1 MISFGRTPWRSAMT
15 RAGRWIGDA
24 SYLQKWLI
32 LGVLI
37 GTMAGVGA
45 IVFYE
50 ALTVCTHFFLGTLAG
65 YHVPTPA
72 GEGGHRASATFSRPW
87 AIPLIVGLGA
97 LLGAIL
103 VFRFAPEAEGHG
115 TDAAIYAVHHNPR
128 GIRFRVVLVKIV
140 ASALTIGSG
149 GSGGREGPTGQISA
163 GFASLLARELELSP
177 GDARIAVVTG
187 IGSGIGAIFGA
198 PLGGAVLATEI
209 LYRDDFDAE
218 ALLPSFVAS
227 SVAYVIFGAFI
238 GFTPL
243 FGFAG
248 GYHFT
253 DPADLPW
260 FALIGVLGG
269 LIGLLYAKGFYG
281 VAGLFGKIP
290 IPRWTKPAIG
300 GVIVG
305 LIALAIPEVLGT
317 GYGWIQQGLGRQIL
331 TLPLWIVLIL
341 PFARILATGLS
352 IGSGGSGGIFG
363 PGMIIG
369 AFVGASIWRL
379 FEPVV
384 PSMGHSPA
392 PYVIIGMM
400 CCFGGISRA
409 PLAVMLMVAE
419 MTGSLSIL
427 GPAMIAVGLAWF
439 IVRRDDDTIYRSQL
453 RSRADAPAQ
462 RLLVGM
468 PILSTIPTQLAM
480 APPRLLVTGGTS
492 IETAV
497 DQLTSVGLTG
507 APMVD
512 DNGRFEGTISLD
524 RLLSSAEEHGQRL
537 DSLVDVAAPTVSDT
551 AYLDVAVDAITASS
565 QHWVSVLDSDRQV
578 VGTVATSDVVR
589 GYRLGLLASL
599 RETSVNG
606 AAGSDRVFIGS
617 GSALVG
623 RSLSES
629 RLPASIIVTT
639 IQRHQDLVV
648 PTGSTKFEV
657 GDELVLIGEAS
668 DIDMIRVMATAGDG
682 HATDHL
688 DGKIA
693 QEAPVV
699 DQLRSPQL
707 LATGYTTRGGV
718 LHLPGDPG
726 HTERTN
732 IGRSSRNA
740 DEPDDE
746 DGITDDDGPPCSAP
760 ESS

>member
-1 MISFGRTPWRSAMT
+1 MRVFTRTSWRATTTRSSRWLGR
-15 RAGRWIGDA
+15 A

-50 ALTVCTHFFLGTLAG
+50 ALLACTHFFLGTLAG
-65 YHVPTPA
+65 YHVPTPV
-72 GEGGHRASATFSRPW
+72 GEGGHRASASFTRPW
-87 AIPLIVGLGA
+87 ALPLVVGLGA
-97 LLGAIL
+97 LLGGII

-115 TDAAIYAVHHNPR
+115 TDAAISAVHHNPR
-128 GIRFRVVLVKIV
+128 GIRFRAVIVKIV

-163 GFASLLARELELSP
+163 GFASLLARELDLSP

-227 SVAYVIFGAFI
+227 LVGYIIFGSVV

-248 GYHFT
+248 SYHFSNPT
-253 DPADLPW
+253 QLVW

-269 LIGLLYAKGFYG
+269 LIGILYAKSFYG
-281 VAGLFGKIP
+281 ISDLFGHLAL
-290 IPRWTKPAIG
+290 PRWAKPAIG

-317 GYGWIQQGLGRQIL
+317 GYGWIQEGLGRQLL
-331 TLPLWIVLIL
+331 TLPLWIVLVL

-369 AFVGASIWRL
+369 AFIGASVWRL
-379 FEPVV
+379 LEPVV
-384 PSMGHSPA
+384 PSMGHNPA

-439 IVRRDDDTIYRSQL
+439 IVHRSDDTIYRSQL
-453 RSRADAPAQ
+453 RTRADAPAQ
-462 RLLVGM
+462 RLLIGM
-468 PILSTIPTQLAM
+468 PVLANVPVRQAM
-480 APPRLLVTGGTS
+480 AAPRLVIPGGTS
-492 IETAV
+492 VEAA
-497 DQLTSVGLTG
+497 QEALAHGRLTG
-507 APMVD
+507 APVVD
-512 DNGRFEGTISLD
+512 SNGRFEGTISLGSLQASKGPRD
-524 RLLSSAEEHGQRL
+524 HRLESF
-537 DSLVDVAAPTVSDT
+537 VDVTAPTVSDS
-551 AYLDVAVDAITASS
+551 AHLDVAVDAITTST
-565 QHWVSVLDSDRQV
+565 QHWVSVLDSERNV

-599 RETSVNG
+599 QKVNADGDAPG
-606 AAGSDRVFIGS
+606 ADRVVIGAGSPLAGQ
-617 GSALVG
+617 
-623 RSLSES
+623 SLNNAD
-629 RLPASIIVTT
+629 LPISIIVTT
-639 IQRHQDLVV
+639 IQRNKDLVV
-648 PTGSTKFEV
+648 PTGSTRLQA
-657 GDELVLIGEAS
+657 GDELIVLGRS
-668 DIDMIRVMATAGDG
+668 GDIDAFRAI
-682 HATDHL
+682 
-688 DGKIA
+688 
-693 QEAPVV
+693 
-699 DQLRSPQL
+699 
-707 LATGYTTRGGV
+707 ATGT
-718 LHLPGDPG
+718 
-726 HTERTN
+726 
-732 IGRSSRNA
+732 
-740 DEPDDE
+740 
-746 DGITDDDGPPCSAP
+746 DGTL
-760 ESS
+760 

>member
-1 MISFGRTPWRSAMT
+1 VRVFTRTSWRATTTRSSRWLGR
-15 RAGRWIGDA
+15 A

-50 ALTVCTHFFLGTLAG
+50 ALLACTHFFLGTLAG
-65 YHVPTPA
+65 YHVPTPV
-72 GEGGHRASATFSRPW
+72 GEGGHRASASFTRPW
-87 AIPLIVGLGA
+87 ALPLVVGLGA
-97 LLGAIL
+97 LLGGII

-115 TDAAIYAVHHNPR
+115 TDAAISAVHHNPR
-128 GIRFRVVLVKIV
+128 GIRFRAVIVKIV

-163 GFASLLARELELSP
+163 GFASLLARELDLSP

-227 SVAYVIFGAFI
+227 LVGYIIFGSVV

-248 GYHFT
+248 SYHFSNPT
-253 DPADLPW
+253 QLVW

-269 LIGLLYAKGFYG
+269 LIGILYAKSFYG
-281 VAGLFGKIP
+281 ISDLFGHLAL
-290 IPRWTKPAIG
+290 PRWAKPAIG

-317 GYGWIQQGLGRQIL
+317 GYGWIQEGLGHQLL
-331 TLPLWIVLIL
+331 TLPLWIVLVL

-369 AFVGASIWRL
+369 AFIGASVWRL
-379 FEPVV
+379 LEPVV
-384 PSMGHSPA
+384 PSMGHNPA

-439 IVRRDDDTIYRSQL
+439 IVRRSDDTIYRSQL
-453 RSRADAPAQ
+453 RTRADAPAQ
-462 RLLVGM
+462 RLLIGM
-468 PILSTIPTQLAM
+468 PVLANVPVRQAM
-480 APPRLLVTGGTS
+480 AAPRLVIPGGTS
-492 IETAV
+492 VEAA
-497 DQLTSVGLTG
+497 QEALAHGRLTG
-507 APMVD
+507 APVVD
-512 DNGRFEGTISLD
+512 SNGRFEGTISLGSLQASKGPRD
-524 RLLSSAEEHGQRL
+524 HRLESF
-537 DSLVDVAAPTVSDT
+537 VDVTAPTVSDS
-551 AYLDVAVDAITASS
+551 AHLDVAVDAITTST
-565 QHWVSVLDSDRQV
+565 QHWVSVLDSERNV

-599 RETSVNG
+599 QKVNADGDAPG
-606 AAGSDRVFIGS
+606 ADRVVIGAGSPLAGQ
-617 GSALVG
+617 
-623 RSLSES
+623 SLNNAD
-629 RLPASIIVTT
+629 LPISIIVTT
-639 IQRHQDLVV
+639 IQRNKDLVV
-648 PTGSTKFEV
+648 PTGSTRLQA
-657 GDELVLIGEAS
+657 GDELIVLGRS
-668 DIDMIRVMATAGDG
+668 GDIDAFRAI
-682 HATDHL
+682 
-688 DGKIA
+688 
-693 QEAPVV
+693 
-699 DQLRSPQL
+699 
-707 LATGYTTRGGV
+707 ATGT
-718 LHLPGDPG
+718 
-726 HTERTN
+726 
-732 IGRSSRNA
+732 
-740 DEPDDE
+740 
-746 DGITDDDGPPCSAP
+746 DGTL
-760 ESS
+760 